1 MRSNWRKT
9 IAGIVAIAALIPC
22 CLGTT
27 AYAAPQS
34 AADTV
39 ISAVMPEL
47 EEPMPSSQVDAQ
59 IAADVKA
66 AISGTAGG
74 LETIPTPNYAEDSDV
89 EIPDGKPTQDG
100 KLYYKIV
107 SKKAQITGCAPGTT
121 DLVIPDTI
129 YDEEDEEDY
138 PVTFIAAAAFYG
150 NKELQTVTMPD
161 GMVGIGANAF
171 LGCTNLT
178 SVSMPD
184 SVASINGSAFCSC
197 SNLTDIKLPASLY
210 FVGNDAF
217 SYCASLESI
226 TIPGNLTS
234 IGSTMFANCAKL
246 KTVVLEEGV
255 QSIGSNA
262 FYGCTSLDT
271 VQFPESSCTRINANA
286 FTYSGLSSIELPD
299 SVTNVATAAFSH
311 CQNLKNCQA
320 VLRHDFSAKG
330 HLCIQRSGKH

>member
-74 LETIPTPNYAEDSDV
+74 LETIPTPNYAEDPDV

-184 SVASINGSAFCSC
+184 SVASINGRC
-197 SNLTDIKLPASLY
+197 
-210 FVGNDAF
+210 
-217 SYCASLESI
+217 
-226 TIPGNLTS
+226 
-234 IGSTMFANCAKL
+234 
-246 KTVVLEEGV
+246 VLLLL
-255 QSIGSNA
+255 Q
-262 FYGCTSLDT
+262 
-271 VQFPESSCTRINANA
+271 
-286 FTYSGLSSIELPD
+286 PD
-299 SVTNVATAAFSH
+299 RHQAAG
-311 CQNLKNCQA
+311 KP
-320 VLRHDFSAKG
+320 VLCR
-330 HLCIQRSGKH
+330 

>member
-107 SKKAQITGCAPGTT
+107 SKKSIHI
-121 DLVIPDTI
+121 L
-129 YDEEDEEDY
+129 YHL
-138 PVTFIAAAAFYG
+138 YG
-150 NKELQTVTMPD
+150 
-161 GMVGIGANAF
+161 
-171 LGCTNLT
+171 
-178 SVSMPD
+178 
-184 SVASINGSAFCSC
+184 
-197 SNLTDIKLPASLY
+197 
-210 FVGNDAF
+210 
-217 SYCASLESI
+217 
-226 TIPGNLTS
+226 
-234 IGSTMFANCAKL
+234 
-246 KTVVLEEGV
+246 
-255 QSIGSNA
+255 
-262 FYGCTSLDT
+262 
-271 VQFPESSCTRINANA
+271 
-286 FTYSGLSSIELPD
+286 
-299 SVTNVATAAFSH
+299 
-311 CQNLKNCQA
+311 
-320 VLRHDFSAKG
+320 
-330 HLCIQRSGKH
+330 